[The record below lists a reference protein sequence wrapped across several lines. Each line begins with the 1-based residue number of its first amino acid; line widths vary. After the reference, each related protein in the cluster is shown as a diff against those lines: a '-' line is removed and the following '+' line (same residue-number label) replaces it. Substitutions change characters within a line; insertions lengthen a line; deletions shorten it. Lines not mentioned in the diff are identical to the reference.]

1 MMEIE
6 STILGRT
13 DVRISR
19 LGMGGCPLGGHGW
32 GPTTERDSI
41 QAVERAVELGV
52 NFFDTADC
60 YGLGRSEELLS
71 QALGSRRHE
80 VTIATKFGVRWDKQ
94 NRTWKDTSAQY
105 LRQALTASLR
115 RLRLDCIPLYYIHWP
130 DEHTPIE
137 ETVGELI
144 RCQEEGKIRWIGL
157 SNFSANTLNSLGPI
171 AEIASIQLQ
180 MSLVDQQAAL
190 ELFEATP
197 NLTTTLVTWGSLAQG
212 LLTGKYD
219 SKTSFTEGDRR
230 NRHEN
235 FEGAKFATNLR
246 IVQAVRDVAARLG
259 KTPAQVAIRWLLDT
273 PGVGCVLFGAK
284 NPAQVADNHG
294 ALGWNLPEREYSE
307 LNTAS
312 QQLSTLA
319 A

>member
-41 QAVERAVELGV
+41 RAVERAVELGV
-52 NFFDTADC
+52 DFFDTADC

-137 ETVGELI
+137 ENRRRTYPMPRGRE
-144 RCQEEGKIRWIGL
+144 
-157 SNFSANTLNSLGPI
+157 NSLDRLI
-171 AEIASIQLQ
+171 
-180 MSLVDQQAAL
+180 
-190 ELFEATP
+190 EL
-197 NLTTTLVTWGSLAQG
+197 
-212 LLTGKYD
+212 
-219 SKTSFTEGDRR
+219 
-230 NRHEN
+230 
-235 FEGAKFATNLR
+235 
-246 IVQAVRDVAARLG
+246 
-259 KTPAQVAIRWLLDT
+259 
-273 PGVGCVLFGAK
+273 
-284 NPAQVADNHG
+284 
-294 ALGWNLPEREYSE
+294 
-307 LNTAS
+307 
-312 QQLSTLA
+312 
-319 A
+319 